1 MNDQPGERRRR
12 REQERARETGSVAQ
26 TPSAPTAATPQDET
40 RPMSRRAM
48 RERERAA
55 TGAIAVPGLT
65 PEGAATPYPTGVTRG
80 PAVAETGPRPT
91 VVRRQPGSAPSGAA
105 RPDQDRVAPGRP
117 EPAGP
122 TWSSREPASG
132 STPHA
137 GRPGVE
143 GYFPSAE
150 TGAVPTTPA
159 SPATTS
165 RWPFVS
171 GGGRPSVPSGEPV
184 ESSEPHGQP
193 VRSSVFG
200 GGGARAAGTPTP
212 MTRPPRDAAARPV
225 PTTAT
230 TPSPESTGQA
240 PLTWHDVRAAGGVP
254 SPATAPRGQA
264 GPAASAPAQAT
275 PVQPAP
281 SPMRPTPAASTP
293 APPAARP
300 PQPVAQPRAPIGWG
314 TGSVEETQITPAVDR
329 PTSAA
334 PVPTAAPPSPASAPS
349 ASAPPA
355 PSPQPSAW
363 AGPPAVADAPAEVPI
378 PQWGPVSAGPV
389 APQDPHPR
397 GATPAAG
404 LAWTPDA
411 VQPAGD
417 VAWGGITADDAED
430 VEPEEER
437 SYSLL
442 HWLVLLFLA
451 LVLGALIYLLVNQ
464 ATGGPGGQSSASAL
478 LGTSLSHEVLFRSS

>member
-1 MNDQPGERRRR
+1 MSDQPGERRRR
-12 REQERARETGSVAQ
+12 REQERARETGSVAP
-26 TPSAPTAATPQDET
+26 TPSAPTAATPQDEA

-55 TGAIAVPGLT
+55 TGSIAVPGLT
-65 PEGAATPYPTGVTRG
+65 PEGVATAYPTGVTRG
-80 PAVAETGPRPT
+80 PAVGETGPRPT
-91 VVRRQPGSAPSGAA
+91 VVRRQPGSAPSSAV

-117 EPAGP
+117 EPTGP
-122 TWSSREPASG
+122 TWSPRETASG

-171 GGGRPSVPSGEPV
+171 GGGRPPVPSDDPV
-184 ESSEPHGQP
+184 VPSEPHGQP

-212 MTRPPRDAAARPV
+212 MARPPRDAAARPV
-225 PTTAT
+225 PT

-254 SPATAPRGQA
+254 SPTTAPRGQA
-264 GPAASAPAQAT
+264 GPAASASAFPAPAPSVPAT
-275 PVQPAP
+275 PVQPTP

-293 APPAARP
+293 APSTARP

-314 TGSVEETQITPAVDR
+314 TGSVEETQITPAVER
-329 PTSAA
+329 PTPA
-334 PVPTAAPPSPASAPS
+334 PTSAPPSPATT
-349 ASAPPA
+349 PPA
-355 PSPQPSAW
+355 PSPQPAAW
-363 AGPPAVADAPAEVPI
+363 AGPRAVADAPAEVPI

-397 GATPAAG
+397 GATPTVG
-404 LAWTPDA
+404 QAWTPDA
-411 VQPAGD
+411 ARPAGE
-417 VAWGGITADDAED
+417 VAWGGITAEDAED
-430 VEPEEER
+430 AEPEEGR

>member
-1 MNDQPGERRRR
+1 MSDQPGERRRR
-12 REQERARETGSVAQ
+12 REQERARETGSVAP
-26 TPSAPTAATPQDET
+26 TPSVPTAATPQDED

-55 TGAIAVPGLT
+55 TGSIAVPGLT

-80 PAVAETGPRPT
+80 PAAAETGPRPT
-91 VVRRQPGSAPSGAA
+91 VVRRQPGSGPSGAA
-105 RPDQDRVAPGRP
+105 RPSQDPVAPGRP
-117 EPAGP
+117 EPTGP
-122 TWSSREPASG
+122 AWSSREPTSG

-171 GGGRPSVPSGEPV
+171 GGGRPSVPSGEPA
-184 ESSEPHGQP
+184 EPSEPHGQP

-212 MTRPPRDAAARPV
+212 MTRPPRDAAARPF

-230 TPSPESTGQA
+230 TPSPESAGQA

-254 SPATAPRGQA
+254 SPTTAPRGQA
-264 GPAASAPAQAT
+264 GPAASAPAFPA
-275 PVQPAP
+275 PAPSSPIQPAP

-293 APPAARP
+293 APSAARP
-300 PQPVAQPRAPIGWG
+300 SQPVAQPRAPIGWG
-314 TGSVEETQITPAVDR
+314 TGSVEETQITPALDR
-329 PTSAA
+329 PSSAA
-334 PVPTAAPPSPASAPS
+334 PVPTPAAPAPS
-349 ASAPPA
+349 A
-355 PSPQPSAW
+355 QPSAW
-363 AGPPAVADAPAEVPI
+363 AGPSAVADASAEVPI

-389 APQDPHPR
+389 AARDPHPR
-397 GATPAAG
+397 VATPAAG
-404 LAWTPDA
+404 QAWTPEA
-411 VQPAGD
+411 AQPAGD
-417 VAWGGITADDAED
+417 VTWGGITADDAED